1 MTELIVFI
9 GLVLLVL
16 VHELGHFAAAKAFG
30 MYVEE
35 FGIGFPPRLFSKKC
49 RETRYSL
56 NLVPLGGFVKLHGEL
71 DGSSARSFMRQS
83 AWKRAIVLVAGV
95 VMNFIAGS
103 LLFSAVLWAGVP
115 PAVFISDVTPI
126 SPAARAGLMRGDII
140 DGFTAPDA
148 FMAYVKKNKGK
159 AINLSVTRNG
169 ISEKF
174 SITPRVYAP
183 KGEGAL
189 GVTLVGGGAEP
200 VGLWDGLKGGFVMA
214 YSTTWS
220 VITGLAAIVN
230 EPEAI
235 VGPVGIFR
243 VAAGAGAIGFAYVL
257 QLIAVISL
265 NLAVLNLLPIP
276 ALDGGRLIF
285 LLIEKIRRKQFS
297 PQFEARAQGLSF
309 AFLILLIVAVTIKD
323 VAGFF

>member
-1 MTELIVFI
+1 MIELMVFA

-35 FGIGFPPRLFSKKC
+35 FGIGFPPRLLSKKC
-49 RETRYSL
+49 GETRYSL
-56 NLVPLGGFVKLHGEL
+56 NLIPLGGFVKLHGEL
-71 DGSSARSFMRQS
+71 DGSSPRSFMRQP

-95 VMNFIAGS
+95 AMNFIAGS
-103 LLFSAVLWAGVP
+103 LIFSAVLWMGVP

-140 DGFTAPDA
+140 DGWTDPNA
-148 FMAYVKKNKGK
+148 FMAYVKKNRGKG
-159 AINLSVTRNG
+159 ISLSVVRNG
-169 ISEKF
+169 VLEKAYVV
-174 SITPRVYAP
+174 PRVNAP

-189 GVTLVGGGAEP
+189 GVSLVGGGA
-200 VGLWDGLKGGFVMA
+200 VSAGFWDGLKGGFIMA
-214 YSTTWS
+214 YGTAWS
-220 VITGLAAIVN
+220 VVTGLAALVN

-235 VGPVGIFR
+235 VGPIGIFR

-257 QLIAVISL
+257 QLLAVISL

-276 ALDGGRLIF
+276 ALDGGRLLF
-285 LLIEKIRRKQFS
+285 LLIEKVRGKQFS
-297 PQFEARAQGLSF
+297 PKFESRAQGLSF
-309 AFLILLIVAVTIKD
+309 ALLIILIVAVTAKD
-323 VAGFF
+323 VAGLL